1 MSVSELFTLSCI
13 RHHSLRGVSLLLLAL
28 GIIEALVVGCGGTSS
43 GPSSPTTS
51 RPPVTQTPGIGVPV
65 KGGNWQITI
74 VKASRTTTWKTLSA
88 KSGNVLLVLDVTFD
102 NLSSSQKTIILTGDA
117 QLISQDGKMFI
128 ANAFEIK
135 NSDIDNFLG
144 TPIPSGTITGLSCFT
159 RSCVYQAE
167 IGVSGNSMSITLV
180 YVLDAS
186 PGSST
191 NLKFQFQQVP
201 PIPFSAT

>member
-1 MSVSELFTLSCI
+1 
-13 RHHSLRGVSLLLLAL
+13 LRGVALLLLAL
-28 GIIEALVVGCGGTSS
+28 GIIEASVVGCGGIST
-43 GPSSPTTS
+43 PTTS
-51 RPPVTQTPGIGVPV
+51 RPPVTPTPGIGVPV

-74 VKASRTTTWKTLSA
+74 VEASRTTIWKTFSA
-88 KSGNVLLVLDVTFD
+88 KSGNVLLVLDVTFV
-102 NLSSSQKTIILTGDA
+102 NLSTSQKTIILTGDA
-117 QLISQDGKMFI
+117 QLINQDGKMFI
-128 ANAFEIK
+128 ADAFEIK

-144 TPIPSGTITGLSCFT
+144 TPIPSGTITGFSCFT

-186 PGSST
+186 PSSST

>member
-13 RHHSLRGVSLLLLAL
+13 RHHSLRGVALLLLAL

-43 GPSSPTTS
+43 RPSSSGISTPTISTS
-51 RPPVTQTPGIGVPV
+51 SATRTPGIGVPV

-74 VKASRTTTWKTLSA
+74 VAANRTTTWKTYSA

-102 NLSSSQKTIILTGDA
+102 NLSSSQKTIISTKDA
-117 QLISQDGKMFI
+117 MLISQDGKMFT
-128 ANAFEIK
+128 ADAFEIK
-135 NSDIDNFLG
+135 NSDIDNLFG
-144 TPIPSGTITGLSCFT
+144 TPIASGSISGF
-159 RSCVYQAE
+159 SCVCQTK

-186 PGSST
+186 LGSST
-191 NLKFQFQQVP
+191 NLKFQFQEVP